1 VHIGQAVSICFAKYA
16 DFRGRA
22 SRPEYWWFTLF
33 VTIVSLIALTF
44 DALARSGLYSTIW
57 NLAVL
62 LPTLAVTVR
71 RLRDAG
77 LHWAWI
83 LIGLVPLVGW
93 VILIVL
99 LARPSTEQQGV
110 AAPA

>member
-1 VHIGQAVSICFAKYA
+1 VHIGQAVSICFVKYA

-44 DALARSGLYSTIW
+44 DSLARSGLYSTIW
-57 NLAVL
+57 NLGVL

-93 VILIVL
+93 VVLIVL
-99 LARPSTEQQGV
+99 LARPGVERQGV